1 MMKHIYLI
9 VFLMIGVVLVCLGQ
23 PSKAVENYR
32 RQVNQCLQSGNAESF
47 SNYFRDMVEL
57 VLNQSAETY
66 SKSQATSIL
75 NDFFREN
82 PPAQFE
88 EAEVWKDENV
98 IHVVGDYT
106 SSKGPVY
113 RVHYAMKKM
122 DASQKTNYLVYSIN
136 IEQTKKCRQKTNSSR
151 K

>member
-9 VFLMIGVVLVCLGQ
+9 VFLLIGVVLVCLGQ
-23 PSKAVENYR
+23 PSKADENYR
-32 RQVNQCLQSGNAESF
+32 KQVNQCLLAGNAEAF
-47 SNYFRDMVEL
+47 SKYFRDMVEL
-57 VLNQSAETY
+57 VLHQSAETY

-82 PPAQFE
+82 LPAQFE
-88 EAEVWKDENV
+88 EVESWKDENV

-106 SSKGPVY
+106 STKGLVF
-113 RVHYAMKKM
+113 RVHYAMKRK

-136 IEQTKKCRQKTNSSR
+136 IEQTKKCKQKTNISR

>member
-9 VFLMIGVVLVCLGQ
+9 VFLLIGVVLVCLGQ
-23 PSKAVENYR
+23 PSKSAELYR
-32 RQVNQCLQSGNAESF
+32 KQVNRGIQMGNAEVF

-57 VLNQSAETY
+57 VMSQSAETY

-82 PPAQFE
+82 PPAKFE
-88 EAEVWKDENV
+88 EIEVWKDENV

-106 SSKGPVY
+106 SAKGLVY
-113 RVHYAMKKM
+113 RIHYAMKKA
-122 DASQKTNYLVYSIN
+122 DASQKINYLVYSIN
-136 IEQTKKCRQKTNSSR
+136 IEQTKKCKQKTETSR